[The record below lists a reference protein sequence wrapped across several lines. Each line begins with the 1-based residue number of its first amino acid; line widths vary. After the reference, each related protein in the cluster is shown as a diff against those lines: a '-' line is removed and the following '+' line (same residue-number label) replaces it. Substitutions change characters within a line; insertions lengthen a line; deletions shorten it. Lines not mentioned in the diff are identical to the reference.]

1 MKRFSY
7 IICILGVFVFQS
19 FKTERA
25 YVHSF
30 SETKFEANIA
40 NFYILGPKQYD
51 DTGKDISVGY
61 RSNSQIEL
69 THYIY
74 PSIGQNAFQH
84 FQEYKNSLLTSKRS
98 AKLIV
103 STKVTTRDIPGNMA
117 KFEFIE
123 DFHGL
128 NQKVFSYLYIY
139 ESKGWFTMIRA
150 SCKATNAVSVEKEIS
165 EYLSSMPF
173 PTSNYK

>member
-61 RSNSQIEL
+61 NSKSMIAL

-103 STKVTTRDIPGNMA
+103 STKVTTRNIPGNMA
-117 KFEFIE
+117 KFEFFE
-123 DFHGL
+123 DFFGM

-139 ESKGWFTMIRA
+139 ESKGWFIMIRIT
-150 SCKATNAVSVEKEIS
+150 SKAENAISVEKEIS
-165 EYLSSMPF
+165 EYLATMPF
-173 PTSNYK
+173 PTINYK